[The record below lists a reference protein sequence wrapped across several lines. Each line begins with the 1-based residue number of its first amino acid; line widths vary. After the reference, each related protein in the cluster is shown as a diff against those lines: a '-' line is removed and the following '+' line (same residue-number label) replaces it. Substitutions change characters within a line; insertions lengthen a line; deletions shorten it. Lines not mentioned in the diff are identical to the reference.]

1 MDNTLVKCMQIVS
14 AMEKIS
20 KSKQISHPADL
31 TV

>member
-14 AMEKIS
+14 AMEKVS
-20 KSKQISHPADL
+20 KSKQIWNPSEL